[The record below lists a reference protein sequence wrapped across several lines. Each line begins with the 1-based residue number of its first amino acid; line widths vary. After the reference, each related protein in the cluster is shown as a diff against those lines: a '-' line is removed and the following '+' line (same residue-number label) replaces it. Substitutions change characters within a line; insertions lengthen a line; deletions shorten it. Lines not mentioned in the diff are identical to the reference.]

1 MDNGIPKFILD
12 KIMEDSSFTDIYL
25 YNTKELN
32 SLEFRSRY
40 EISDVSLAK
49 FSDTIVVFGN

>member
-1 MDNGIPKFILD
+1 LDNGIPKFILD